1 MSVAVASR
9 FEDKE
14 EEIGSYKF
22 HVVLF
27 HYKFD
32 VVLFHVVIE
41 NTQENCYFTE
51 KVLRVVH
58 IIACCSHACGA
69 ARLTAPSVQAMMRLA
84 RGLASSML
92 GA

>member
-1 MSVAVASR
+1 MSMSVAVASR

-14 EEIGSYKF
+14 EAIGPYR
-22 HVVLF
+22 
-27 HYKFD
+27 
-32 VVLFHVVIE
+32 FHVVIE

-84 RGLASSML
+84 RDFASFML
-92 GA
+92 GV

>member
-22 HVVLF
+22 H
-27 HYKFD
+27 